1 LTRRVVLAAAAIAF
15 VNAVFVTPAS
25 QIIDDAF
32 IFFRYADNALAGHG
46 LTWNPG
52 GERVEGFTSVL
63 YMLVVV
69 ALRALRLEP
78 VMAANA
84 FNVTCFVLLVATT
97 VPLLRAIGKSRTALL
112 VGPILVAAHTYFA
125 QLARGGMEQMLFL
138 LLMATSLL
146 AFFRAEKK
154 LAVLG
159 SGALFALAAL
169 TRPESMLDWIACA
182 AFALWTTRDW
192 KREAIRA
199 AGLALVLVP
208 QIAWRHSYYG
218 EWLPNTYYAKVGVET
233 WAQFSR
239 GLVAAAFF
247 FASSRGALVILSI
260 ACTLVAPRN
269 RERTFLVVLMG
280 VWLAWLVSLGLQ
292 DWNYYY
298 SVPVDLLA
306 LVVLASSLGD
316 LLEARA
322 QRSLVLLIAV
332 ALIAA
337 GNTWLYV
344 RGDGPRLALLL
355 VAIAVL
361 VVLNRK
367 PERGIAA
374 IAAMGV
380 VASAWWQEPHQRYDV
395 VTNNVAIGKK
405 LAEIAKPGETLAIG
419 AVGAIPY
426 YSGLVTYD
434 TLGLNDK
441 HIARVPVKDPAH
453 LGFGH
458 ERGDGA
464 YILSK
469 KPTYLL
475 PTPLRS
481 DVPGD
486 APWWRWVDQ
495 SFTEMFATEEFK
507 RDYHFEE
514 VEMPGGGFFKYY
526 KRSEAPR

>member
-1 LTRRVVLAAAAIAF
+1 MTRRVVLAATAIAF

-32 IFFRYADNALAGHG
+32 IFFRYADNFLAGHG

-52 GERVEGFTSVL
+52 GERVEGYTSFL

-69 ALRALRLEP
+69 ALRALRMDPIL
-78 VMAANA
+78 AANA
-84 FNVTCFVLLVATT
+84 FNVTCLVMLVAAS
-97 VPLLRAIGKSRTALL
+97 VPLVRCVSKSRAALL
-112 VGPILVAAHTYFA
+112 AAPILVAAHTYFA

-138 LLMATSLL
+138 VLMASSLI
-146 AFFRAEKK
+146 AFFRAEQR

-169 TRPESMLDWIACA
+169 TRPESMLDFVMCA
-182 AFALWTTRDW
+182 AFALWSTRDF
-192 KREAIRA
+192 KREAMRA

-208 QIAWRHSYYG
+208 QVLWRHSYYG

-239 GLVAAAFF
+239 GLTAAAFF
-247 FASSRGALVILSI
+247 FASSRGALVIL
-260 ACTLVAPRN
+260 AVATMAVAPKN
-269 RERTFLVVLMG
+269 KERTFLAVLMAT
-280 VWLAWLVSLGLQ
+280 WLAWIVSLGLQ

-306 LVVLASSLGD
+306 LVILASSLGD
-316 LLEARA
+316 LLETPAP
-322 QRSLVLLIAV
+322 RSSSLLLAV

-344 RGDGPRLALLL
+344 RGDGPRLALLF
-355 VAIAVL
+355 VAVAVL

-367 PERGIAA
+367 PERGAAA
-374 IAAMGV
+374 IAAMSV
-380 VASAWWQEPHQRYDV
+380 VCSAWWQEPHQRYDV
-395 VTNNVAIGKK
+395 MWNNVEIGKK
-405 LAEIAKPGETLAIG
+405 LREIAKPGDTLAIG
-419 AVGAIPY
+419 AAGAIPY

-481 DVPGD
+481 GVPGD

-495 SFTEMFATEEFK
+495 SFSEMFAMDDFK
-507 RDYHFEE
+507 RDYHFEQ
-514 VEMPGGGFFKYY
+514 VEMPGGGYFKYY
-526 KRSEAPR
+526 VRNRSAE

>member
-1 LTRRVVLAAAAIAF
+1 MTRRVILAAAAIAF
-15 VNAVFVTPAS
+15 MNAVFVTPAS

-32 IFFRYADNALAGHG
+32 IFFRYADNFLAGHG

-52 GERVEGFTSVL
+52 GERVEGYTSFL

-69 ALRALRLEP
+69 ALRALRMDPILA
-78 VMAANA
+78 VNA
-84 FNVTCFVLLVATT
+84 FNVTCFVVLVAAS
-97 VPLLRAIGKSRTALL
+97 VPLVRSVSKSQAALL
-112 VGPILVAAHTYFA
+112 AGPILVAAHTYFA

-138 LLMATSLL
+138 VLMASSLV
-146 AFFRAEKK
+146 AFFRAERK

-169 TRPESMLDWIACA
+169 TRPESMLDFFACA
-182 AFALWTTRDW
+182 VFALWTTRDF

-208 QIAWRHSYYG
+208 QVLWRHSYYG

-239 GLVAAAFF
+239 GLTAAAFF
-247 FASSRGALVILSI
+247 FASSRGALVIL
-260 ACTLVAPRN
+260 AVATTVAAPRN
-269 RERTFLVVLMG
+269 RERTFLAILMAT
-280 VWLAWLVSLGLQ
+280 WLAWIVSLGLQ

-298 SVPVDLLA
+298 SVPIDLLA

-316 LLEARA
+316 LLEARGT
-322 QRSLVLLIAV
+322 RSNVLLLAI

-344 RGDGPRLALLL
+344 RGDGPRLALVL

-361 VVLNRK
+361 VVLARR
-367 PERGIAA
+367 PERGAAA
-374 IAAMGV
+374 IAAMSV

-395 VTNNVAIGKK
+395 MWNNVAIGKE
-405 LAEIAKPGETLAIG
+405 LHEIAKPGDTLAIG
-419 AVGAIPY
+419 AAGAIPY
-426 YSGLVTYD
+426 YSELVTYD

-469 KPTYLL
+469 KPTYLV

-495 SFTEMFATEEFK
+495 SFTEMFAMDEFK
-507 RDYHFEE
+507 RDYHFEQI
-514 VEMPGGGFFKYY
+514 EMPGGGYFKYY
-526 KRSEAPR
+526 VRNIR